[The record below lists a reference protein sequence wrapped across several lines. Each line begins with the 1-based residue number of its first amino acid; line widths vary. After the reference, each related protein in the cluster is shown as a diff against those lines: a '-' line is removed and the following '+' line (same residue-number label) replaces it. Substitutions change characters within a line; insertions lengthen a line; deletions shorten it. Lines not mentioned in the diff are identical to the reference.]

1 MLKSISKIC
10 LMLPLVYAL
19 GACQELEQEV
29 LDGVT
34 SEDIANSTNPNLINV
49 LKASAYSRIVGS
61 WGGHNSIWSIQEVSS
76 DEMAIPQK
84 GADWEDGGQWL
95 RMHRHTWNPSEE
107 SFNNS
112 WNYCYSAIGEIN
124 NLLIQYPDV
133 VALNAELKVLR
144 ALIYLWLIDSF
155 GNVPIIEETST
166 GGNPT
171 NNSRAE
177 VFAFIERSVKENI
190 DLLAKEDTK
199 TTVNYYTAQAIL
211 AKLYL
216 NAGVYTGTP
225 KWAEA
230 EAAADEVINSGK
242 YSLSTNFFAN
252 FSERNN
258 GSTENILTLPYDQ
271 NNAGG
276 FNLPQMTLHYL
287 SQRTYNLQEQPWNGY
302 ASLEEFYNK
311 FDDNDVRKNSFLEGP
326 QFASDGTRLNDI
338 SAEAT
343 DPDGQ
348 PLTFT
353 PEINMLAPNAFR
365 QAGVRVGKFEFAS
378 GAGSSLNNDY
388 PLIRLGDIILIKAEA
403 AFRQGKTAAALTA
416 INQIR
421 KRANVS
427 EFTTLTLDDIF
438 NERGFEMFAEASR
451 RTDMIRFD
459 KWNLPWWEKQAS
471 QPFRAL
477 FPIPQNQ
484 INANPS
490 LVQNPGY

>member
-1 MLKSISKIC
+1 
-10 LMLPLVYAL
+10 MLPLVYAL

-34 SEDIANSTNPNLINV
+34 ADDIANSNNPNLINV

-61 WGGHNSIWSIQEVSS
+61 WGGHNSIWSIYEVAS

-84 GADWEDGGQWL
+84 GADWEDGGQWI
-95 RMHRHTWNPSEE
+95 RMHKHTWNPAEE

-112 WNYCYSAIGEIN
+112 WNYCFTAVGEIN

-133 VALNAELKVLR
+133 VALNSELKVLR
-144 ALIYLWLIDSF
+144 ALVYLWLIDSF

-166 GGNPT
+166 GGSPT

-177 VFAFIERSVKENI
+177 VFAFIESSIKDNI
-190 DLLAKEDTK
+190 DLLPKSDTK
-199 TTVNYYTAQAIL
+199 TTVNYYSAQAML

-216 NAGVYTGTP
+216 NAEIYIGTA

-230 EAAADEVINSGK
+230 EAAANEVINSGV
-242 YSLSTNFFAN
+242 YSLSSNFFTN

-271 NNAGG
+271 NNAQG

-287 SQRTYNLQEQPWNGY
+287 SQNTYNLQEQPWNGY
-302 ASLEEFYNK
+302 ASLEEFYNN
-311 FDDNDVRKNSFLEGP
+311 FDDDDVRKNSFLEGP
-326 QFASDGTRLNDI
+326 QFASDGSRLLDI
-338 SAEAT
+338 SAEAG

-353 PEINMLAPNAFR
+353 PNINMLAPNAFR

-378 GAGSSLNNDY
+378 GAASSLNNDY

-403 AFRQGKTAAALTA
+403 AFRQGKTADALTA

-421 KRANVS
+421 TRAGMPPYTS
-427 EFTTLTLDDIF
+427 LTLDTIF
-438 NERGFEMFAEASR
+438 EERGFEMFAEASR
-451 RTDMIRFD
+451 RTDMIRFG
-459 KWNLPWWEKQAS
+459 KWNQAWWEKQAS

-490 LVQNPGY
+490 LKQNPGY

>member
-1 MLKSISKIC
+1 
-10 LMLPLVYAL
+10 MLPLVYAL

-230 EAAADEVINSGK
+230 EVAADEVINSGK

-451 RTDMIRFD
+451 RTDMIRFG

>member
-1 MLKSISKIC
+1 
-10 LMLPLVYAL
+10 MLPLVFAV

-84 GADWEDGGQWL
+84 GADWEDGGQWI
-95 RMHRHTWNPSEE
+95 RMHRHTWNPQEE

-133 VALNAELKVLR
+133 AALNAELKVLR
-144 ALIYLWLIDSF
+144 ALVYLWLIDSF
-155 GNVPIIEETST
+155 GNVPIIEETSI

-171 NNSRAE
+171 NNTRAE
-177 VFAFIERSVKENI
+177 VFAFIEKSIKDNMDQLV
-190 DLLAKEDTK
+190 KEDTK
-199 TTVNYYTAQAIL
+199 TTVNYYTAQAML

-216 NAGVYTGTP
+216 NAGIYTGTP

-230 EAAADEVINSGK
+230 EAAADAVINSGK
-242 YSLSTNFFAN
+242 YSLSSNFFAN
-252 FSERNN
+252 FSERNG

-311 FDDNDVRKNSFLEGP
+311 FDDKDVRKNSFLEGP

-353 PEINMLAPNAFR
+353 PQINMLAPNAFR

-378 GAGSSLNNDY
+378 GAASSLNNDY

-427 EFTTLTLDDIF
+427 EYTTLTLDNIF
-438 NERGFEMFAEASR
+438 DERGFEMFAEASR
-451 RTDMIRFD
+451 RTDLIRFG

-484 INANPS
+484 INANPA
-490 LVQNPGY
+490 LKQNPGY

>member
-1 MLKSISKIC
+1 
-10 LMLPLVYAL
+10 MLPLVYAL

-34 SEDIANSTNPNLINV
+34 ADDIANSNNPNLINV

-61 WGGHNSIWSIQEVSS
+61 WGGHNSIWSIYEVSS

-84 GADWEDGGQWL
+84 GADWEDGGLWL
-95 RMHRHTWNPSEE
+95 RMHRHTWQPSDEA
-107 SFNNS
+107 FNNS
-112 WNYCYSAIGEIN
+112 WAYCYSAIGEIN

-144 ALIYLWLIDSF
+144 ALTYLWLIDAF

-166 GGNPT
+166 VSNPT

-177 VFAFIERSVKENI
+177 VFAFIESSIKDNI
-190 DLLAKEDTK
+190 DLLPKEDTK
-199 TTVNYYTAQAIL
+199 TTVNYYSAQAML

-216 NAGVYTGTP
+216 NAEIYTGTP

-230 EAAADEVINSGK
+230 EAAADEVINSGVF
-242 YSLSTNFFAN
+242 SLASNFFTN

-287 SQRTYNLQEQPWNGY
+287 SQNTYNLQEQPWNGY
-302 ASLEEFYNK
+302 ASLEEFYNN
-311 FDDNDVRKNSFLEGP
+311 FDDDDVRKNSFLVGP
-326 QFASDGTRLNDI
+326 QFASDGSRLNDI
-338 SAEAT
+338 SAEPG

-353 PEINMLAPNAFR
+353 PEINQLAPNAFR

-378 GAGSSLNNDY
+378 GAASSLNNDY
-388 PLIRLGDIILIKAEA
+388 PLIRLGDIILIKGEA
-403 AFRQGKTAAALTA
+403 AFRQGKTSVALDA
-416 INQIR
+416 INQVR
-421 KRANVS
+421 TRAGMPAYTS
-427 EFTTLTLDDIF
+427 LTLDTIF
-438 NERGFEMFAEASR
+438 EERGFEMFAEASR
-451 RTDMIRFD
+451 RTDMIRFG
-459 KWNLPWWEKQAS
+459 KWNEAWWEKGQS
-471 QPFRAL
+471 EPFRAL
-477 FPIPQNQ
+477 FPIPQQ
-484 INANPS
+484 AINANPS